1 MPPGRDRPRRPAH
14 FGLDAMEAHGG
25 ALPGPGEMTEVAH
38 ASAAVV
44 VGVGR
49 AARDPEV
56 TARLV
61 ALVDDLGLDTI
72 AALWAGRPAR
82 SLPGALW
89 RLYALREWVR
99 RSPRTASREYAAG
112 MRAAPVQHV
121 VAGPHEPPGPDE
133 LLALADA
140 ILGGVYEGDLA
151 VALYRAAAFCRV
163 ISAGRASL
171 ATDLAIDDTAARED
185 TTSAATMLTTAS
197 DLDAAGHAWRAGI
210 LA

>member
-1 MPPGRDRPRRPAH
+1 MLA
-14 FGLDAMEAHGG
+14 
-25 ALPGPGEMTEVAH
+25 T
-38 ASAAVV
+38 
-44 VGVGR
+44 
-49 AARDPEV
+49 
-56 TARLV
+56 
-61 ALVDDLGLDTI
+61 
-72 AALWAGRPAR
+72 
-82 SLPGALW
+82 SLR

-171 ATDLAIDDTAARED
+171 ATDLAIDDTAARVD

-197 DLDAAGHAWRAGI
+197 DLDAAGHAWRAGT